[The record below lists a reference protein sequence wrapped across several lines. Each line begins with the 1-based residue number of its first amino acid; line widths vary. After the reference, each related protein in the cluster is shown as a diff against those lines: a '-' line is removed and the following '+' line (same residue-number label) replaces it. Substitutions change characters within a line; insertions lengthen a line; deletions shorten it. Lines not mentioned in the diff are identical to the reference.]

1 MTDGKIWPLIH
12 CLCVIT
18 ALVSTFLDNVT
29 TILLMTPI
37 TIRLCEVMELNPIP
51 ILMAI
56 IIHANI
62 GGAMTPVGDPLSV
75 IITSNQQIMKHV
87 S

>member
-1 MTDGKIWPLIH
+1 MIH
-12 CLCVIT
+12 CLCIIT
-18 ALVSTFLDNVT
+18 TIISTILNNVA

-62 GGAMTPVGDPLSV
+62 GGAMTPIGDPLSV
-75 IITSNQQIMKHV
+75 IITSNQYIAKHV
-87 S
+87 SSY